1 MPRIPA
7 SVLHALLLFA
17 GLIGLGAALFVLDCY
32 ALLRPALVAGLLLAG
47 TAGKLWYCGRTVL
60 RWIRRTVD
68 SAEHYQHLTTF
79 LALTVLL
86 LISSYALD
94 FYCLHRIDP
103 GAFRLPFGE
112 RDPLGQLL
120 TFFYL
125 SAGTFTT
132 AGSNEV
138 YPSSL
143 LGQLYVTSE
152 MLIGYATTVL
162 VVANLAHLRHLFGAA
177 RRPRRHRSGPA
188 APLIFPYAGSPPLPA
203 AGPRSKVW

>member
-1 MPRIPA
+1 MADAPTPLFPTSAMLRLPA

-17 GLIGLGAALFVLDCY
+17 GLIGLGAVLFVLDWY
-32 ALLRPALVAGLLLAG
+32 TLARPGLVAGLLLLV
-47 TAGKLWYCGRTVL
+47 TAGKLWYCGRAVL
-60 RWIRRTVD
+60 GWIRRTVD
-68 SAEHYQHLTTF
+68 STEHLHHLTTF
-79 LALTVLL
+79 MALTVLL
-86 LISSYALD
+86 IITSYALD
-94 FYCLHRIDP
+94 YYCLHRIYP

-138 YPSSL
+138 YPTTL
-143 LGQLYVTSE
+143 LGQCYVTSE

-162 VVANLAHLRHLFGAA
+162 VVANLAHLRHLFRAA
-177 RRPRRHRSGPA
+177 YRRGRQQRAAVGPA
-188 APLIFPYAGSPPLPA
+188 GQFF
-203 AGPRSKVW
+203 